1 MTDQQRSRLRALVI
15 IGIGVTILGFL
26 WTFVSMATAPADL
39 VSAQAPAPAVALSA
53 NELETA
59 QAFRP
64 FDTAIPVLAYHDI
77 TDSGSMDS
85 ITPEQFAA
93 QMSMLDQAGFSTV
106 TLAQVRSFVR
116 GAPVELPGNPILLT
130 FDGGDL
136 STWVDADPIL
146 AQHGFNGVVFVA
158 TSELGTALDP
168 DHLNIDT
175 LRRMLESKRWE
186 IGGNTHLGDRLVTT
200 DTGDVPWL
208 TNRLTVAGHTETTD
222 EWAQRVRTDLTTN
235 RQVLQSELGVD
246 AIAMSYPSPQNNP
259 SEGDTDLTA
268 LLPAIIGEQFELGLR
283 TGETLTSIDDTS
295 VVTDLPRIAAFGLH
309 TDPIALVGA
318 IDEALPRPPS
328 GELRPTAWVAGGQG
342 DCHSSG
348 DTVVI
353 SDEGITTC
361 RLETATADRWTDVRV
376 ATTISGI
383 SGNAS
388 ASIRVRDTDTDR
400 IEISVHLDRM
410 TVEEI
415 AGDTR
420 RLLATMPLELS
431 VTDGATPM
439 LVEIRGTLLVA
450 TVDQLPGLRVPVPP
464 ATDPGTISLAATTE
478 GAGVI
483 TFTRLSILTFAE
495 PESGIS

>member
-1 MTDQQRSRLRALVI
+1 
-15 IGIGVTILGFL
+15 
-26 WTFVSMATAPADL
+26 
-39 VSAQAPAPAVALSA
+39 
-53 NELETA
+53 
-59 QAFRP
+59 
-64 FDTAIPVLAYHDI
+64 
-77 TDSGSMDS
+77 
-85 ITPEQFAA
+85 
-93 QMSMLDQAGFSTV
+93 
-106 TLAQVRSFVR
+106 
-116 GAPVELPGNPILLT
+116 
-130 FDGGDL
+130 
-136 STWVDADPIL
+136 
-146 AQHGFNGVVFVA
+146 
-158 TSELGTALDP
+158 
-168 DHLNIDT
+168 
-175 LRRMLESKRWE
+175 
-186 IGGNTHLGDRLVTT
+186 
-200 DTGDVPWL
+200 
-208 TNRLTVAGHTETTD
+208 AGHTETTD